1 MKIEQINKY
10 EKVIFL
16 DNKEIINLCADW
28 IEKVTNRVQG
38 SDKSI
43 LSFHVTAYLPS
54 YPFISFGIDL
64 TTNYDCD
71 IFEPDDEYGVEVFI
85 DADGRFTKKQYLSDE
100 EKIKWNYEK
109 NKYDWYL
116 ADESYNKIK
125 KFLYSD
131 SLD

>member
-125 KFLYSD
+125 KFLDSD